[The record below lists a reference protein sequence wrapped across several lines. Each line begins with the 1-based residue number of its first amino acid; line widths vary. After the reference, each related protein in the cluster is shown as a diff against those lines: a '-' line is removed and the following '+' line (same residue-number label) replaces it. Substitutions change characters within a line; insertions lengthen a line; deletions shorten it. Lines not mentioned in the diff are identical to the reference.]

1 MFRDRKPTVV
11 NTFSTVSV
19 EELASLLQFVL
30 FIDILLTKT
39 AQGNRITT
47 SNQKEIFVIN
57 MVTSRIR
64 ALPENVANQIAAGE
78 VVERPASII
87 KELVENSLD
96 AGATSILVSLRNGGK
111 SMVEVTD
118 NGCGMGRDDAILCFE
133 SHATSKIFD
142 WNDLK
147 SIGTLGFRGEAL
159 ASIASVSRVT
169 LSTST
174 PGQSAGTEVVIEG
187 GTLRDVKDCAPIP
200 GASIQVKSLFYNT
213 PARRKFLRSENV
225 EASHSREA
233 VVVQALGRPDTG
245 FKLVRDGKPV
255 FESQGG
261 ENNRFGDRIGE
272 LFGESLLTE
281 LTPVKCA
288 GAGMDIEGFVSRPGI
303 SRANR
308 AYQYVFIN
316 GRYARDRLIGKAIME
331 GYRSLMPRG
340 RFPAIFLRLTIAH
353 ERVDVNVSP
362 TKTEVRFADG
372 SSVFELVKQGVTNA
386 LRAVLNSGR
395 SDFAPVGVSFT
406 ADSFATPDEHGARQ
420 DEIGFHEAV
429 AAIHPGQAGIKP
441 HTENEEGQY
450 APSPSPDVVIPPER
464 GAELLHFDSAISKN
478 FAIVGQVFRSFILL
492 EEEDRLLLLDQHTV
506 SERINFEKLST
517 KYGEGQ
523 VDSQELLFPTHLE
536 LAKHYSEP
544 LSNLV
549 GQFERLGFFIEPFGD
564 TAFALRAV
572 PHLLLEKDY
581 KSVIVDMLDKV
592 PHQNGA
598 IDNLDKVAGDVIN
611 VMACRSA
618 VKAGQAL
625 SGAEIE
631 SLVNQLTLCKLPYT
645 CPHGRPVALT
655 LEKDYLLKGFLRK

>member
-1 MFRDRKPTVV
+1 MF
-11 NTFSTVSV
+11 
-19 EELASLLQFVL
+19 A
-30 FIDILLTKT
+30 
-39 AQGNRITT
+39 
-47 SNQKEIFVIN
+47 IN

-96 AGATSILVSLRNGGK
+96 AGATSVLVSIRNGGK
-111 SMVEVTD
+111 SLVEVTD
-118 NGCGMGRDDAILCFE
+118 NGCGMGRDDALLCFE
-133 SHATSKIFD
+133 SHATSKISD

-174 PGQSAGTEVVIEG
+174 PGQSAGTEVIIEG
-187 GTLRDVKDCAPIP
+187 GTLRDVRDCAPIP
-200 GASIQVKSLFYNT
+200 GASVQVKSLFYNT

-233 VVVQALGRPDTG
+233 VAVQALGRPDAG

-261 ENNRFGDRIGE
+261 EDSRFGDRIGE
-272 LFGESLLTE
+272 LFGKNLLTE

-288 GAGMDIEGFVSRPGI
+288 GSGIGIEGFVSRPGI

-331 GYRSLMPRG
+331 GYRSLVPKG
-340 RFPAIFLRLTIAH
+340 RFPAVFLRLTIAH

-372 SSVFELVKQGVTNA
+372 GCVFELVKQGVTDA
-386 LRAVLNSGR
+386 LGAVLNSGR
-395 SDFAPVGVSFT
+395 SDFAPVGVSFMADTFIT
-406 ADSFATPDEHGARQ
+406 AHDERGARPDEF
-420 DEIGFHEAV
+420 GFHETV
-429 AAIHPGQAGIKP
+429 AAINPGHVGSKP
-441 HTENEEGQY
+441 CTWSEEDRY
-450 APSPSPDVVIPPER
+450 TPSPRPGAAITPER
-464 GAELLHFDSAISKN
+464 GAELLHFDSAISEN

-517 KYGEGQ
+517 KYGQGQ
-523 VDSQELLFPTHLE
+523 VDSQELLFPMHLE
-536 LAKHYSEP
+536 LAKRYSEL
-544 LSNLV
+544 LSSLV
-549 GQFERLGFFIEPFGD
+549 KQFERLGFFIEPFGD
-564 TAFALRAV
+564 TAFTLRAV
-572 PHLLLEKDY
+572 PHLLLERDY
-581 KSVIVDMLDKV
+581 KGVIVDMLDKL
-592 PHQNGA
+592 PHENGA
-598 IDNLDKVAGDVIN
+598 LAELDEVAGDAIN

-618 VKAGQAL
+618 VKAGQTL
-625 SGAEIE
+625 SSVEIE
-631 SLVNQLTLCKLPYT
+631 NLVNQLALCKLPYT